1 MTDRSTTPPGWHDDP
16 EQPGMERHWDGSRW
30 TDNRRAKSEQPP
42 PPPTAITVQTTGN
55 GIAVAAMVC
64 AIVGALFGLTLFFFM
79 FALVLGLLGIV
90 FGVAG
95 GRRVRR
101 GETQRGKGMARTGI
115 IVGVIAIALGIVG
128 VILSGAFEDRHSDLD
143 EIHRDQFPE
152 GEIDQGSVRPEP

>member
-1 MTDRSTTPPGWHDDP
+1 MTDRSTTPQGWYDDP

-30 TDNRRAKSEQPP
+30 TDNRQPKSEQPP

-79 FALVLGLLGIV
+79 FALVLGVLGIV

-115 IVGVIAIALGIVG
+115 VVGVIAISLGIAG
-128 VILSGAFEDRHSDLD
+128 VILSGAFEDLESDLN
-143 EIHRDQFPE
+143 EIRQNSDDISE
-152 GEIDQGSVRPEP
+152 NL